1 MKKYLKM
8 VVMALVVLFTA
19 ATSDSATAQ
28 TFSYLKAS
36 NKFYVTPSGSGPSAA
51 GYLLKGS
58 ATNGQVAYVRN
69 NLSAVA
75 DSVTAAVTIPITAR
89 VSFTSTT
96 KPTSP
101 CPKMTITQRNAI
113 TGPAAGDMVYL
124 TDSAKISVYNG
135 SAWKIITYQD

>member
-19 ATSDSATAQ
+19 ATSDSAQAQ

-36 NKFYVTPSGSGPSAA
+36 NRFYFTNAGAAPTA
-51 GYLLKGS
+51 GYLMKAN
-58 ATNGQVAYVRN
+58 ATDGRVAYVRN

-96 KPTSP
+96 AAFSP
-101 CPKMTITQRNAI
+101 PKMTIVKRDSIAS
-113 TGPAAGDMVYL
+113 PAAGDLIYL
-124 TDSAKISVYNG
+124 TDSLKLSIYNG
-135 SAWKIITYQD
+135 SAWKIISVD